1 MLTRAEITRQVLA
14 RPGLMDVHSHIG
26 MDPSHLFTNA
36 YPYAMSVEDQAL
48 RARLLGI
55 DYTVSFPFLYT
66 RYFALLPFTQGRFE
80 DAHDAGCPF
89 PYKVENERL
98 LTELYDVFPRYAGQL
113 LPFAFF
119 DPGRLQA
126 EQAAWL
132 AELAQRFP
140 LFGLK
145 TATSY
150 LHSYL
155 GELLGAGRPLLDLAA
170 KLDLPV
176 MLHTAVLPGDPWGDV
191 FALLKVVAARPDV
204 RFCLAHTCRFDRRAL
219 DAAAA
224 LPNAWIDVSA
234 FNIHLQL
241 AWVDHPAIAAPAHR
255 FATNYRDHAAA
266 LGAFAEAYPDRLL
279 WATDT
284 PYHYFMSQF
293 FNDQGERVTMHL
305 KCDYETEVAELRKL
319 PAATIRRIGTTNSL
333 RFLFGAAARG

>member
-1 MLTRAEITRQVLA
+1 MVTRAEIVRHVLA
-14 RPGLMDVHSHIG
+14 HPGLMDVHSHIG

-36 YPYAMSVEDQAL
+36 YPYCMSVEDQAL
-48 RARLLGI
+48 RGQLLGI

-66 RYFALLPFTQGRFE
+66 RYFALLPFTRGQYE
-80 DAHDAGCPF
+80 CANDAGCPF

-98 LTELYDVFPRYAGQL
+98 LQELYEVFPRYAQRI

-132 AELAQRFP
+132 AELAQRYP

-155 GELLGAGRPLLDLAA
+155 GDLLGPGKPLLDLAA

-191 FALLKVVAARPDV
+191 FALLQVVRARPDV
-204 RFCLAHTCRFDRRAL
+204 RFCLAHTCRFSLRAL

-224 LPNAWIDVSA
+224 LPNAFVDVSA
-234 FNIHLQL
+234 FNIHCQL
-241 AWVDHPAIAAPAHR
+241 AQTDHPAIAAPAER
-255 FATNYRDHAAA
+255 FATDYASHAVA
-266 LGAFAEAYPDRLL
+266 LAAFADAYPERLL
-279 WATDT
+279 WASDT

-305 KCDYETEVAELRKL
+305 ACDYETEVAELRKL
-319 PAATIRRIGTTNSL
+319 PAATIRRIGTENSL
-333 RFLFGAAARG
+333 RFLFGHGARA